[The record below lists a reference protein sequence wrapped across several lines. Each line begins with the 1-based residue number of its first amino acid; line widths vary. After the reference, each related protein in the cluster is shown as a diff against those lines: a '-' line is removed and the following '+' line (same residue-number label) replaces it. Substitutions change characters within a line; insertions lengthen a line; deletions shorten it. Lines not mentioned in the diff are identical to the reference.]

1 MNLRLFALVL
11 GRITFTP
18 VVTLSETLIGPSNY
32 RKIHS
37 CCDPSNYRKSKMS
50 NSLRYRNAKL
60 ESETVLYYRSVPI
73 TEQLFTNLF
82 CS

>member
-18 VVTLSETLIGPSNY
+18 AVILSETLIGPSKY

-37 CCDPSNYRKSKMS
+37 CCDPSNYRKSNMS
-50 NSLRYRNAKL
+50 NLLRYRNAKL
-60 ESETVLYYRSVPI
+60 ESETVLYCRSAPT
-73 TEQLFTNLF
+73 TEQLFTNIF